1 MSLLATTSK
10 SALLTIAVSCI
21 TAGINL
27 IKTDLYGGLALLI
40 IGFAL
45 VVVFAFLV
53 ESQVTSKVEK
63 LVLERLKLEGKGN
76 TKSD

>member
-21 TAGINL
+21 TAGISL

-53 ESQVTSKVEK
+53 ERQAVNKVKK
-63 LVLERLKLEGKGN
+63 LLAERLKLEGKAD
-76 TKSD
+76 T